1 MKGKVPLKR
10 KRNSEITNVSKINQ
24 DLSIKNLWKYY
35 LKKNILRSAK
45 VFSKIKFPK
54 TNLLN

>member
-45 VFSKIKFPK
+45 VFSKIMFPK
-54 TNLLN
+54 TNVLN